1 MNFSDLNIQTYR
13 SAPADFRSKGAEL
26 LFRAGYIDREF
37 NLTEFGK
44 FLASQINHKYQAG
57 LIPGIYSEFGGLV
70 IAQNLK
76 NNSYYLSKNGKVE
89 LLYCPSCFYGDS
101 PTEIPVNPHPSD
113 QEIPANLEKV
123 LTPHCNT
130 IKSLAEFLNISEK
143 KTAKALLY
151 TRESDG
157 KVVFVVIRGNQQLSL
172 TKLENRLGKVRL
184 ASEEEI
190 RDIGAIPGFA
200 SPIGLTKAL
209 IVVDQQ
215 IENSSNLVA
224 GANEVGF
231 HLLNTNYGRDY
242 TADILMD
249 LTVATTEDQCPKCG
263 CSLAAARAYSHAD
276 GITNLLIG
284 IAENLHDDRG
294 LTFNS
299 SCGPADI
306 SLMNIPGKELD
317 TVQPL
322 ADIERALN
330 MAGFR
335 VLVDDRNERAGV
347 KFNDADLIGC
357 PIRIAVG
364 ERAQKERSVELKRRT
379 AAEFT
384 MVKIDDLA
392 DFVQSIAAEGI

>member
-44 FLASQINHKYQAG
+44 LLASQINQKYQGG
-57 LIPGIYSEFGGLV
+57 LTPGIYSEFGSLV
-70 IAQNLK
+70 IVQNLK
-76 NNSYYLSKNGKVE
+76 NDSYYLSENGKVE

-101 PTEIPVNPHPSD
+101 PTEIPVTPQPFD
-113 QEIPANLEKV
+113 QGIPGNLEKV
-123 LTPHCNT
+123 LTPNCNT

-157 KVVFVVIRGNQQLSL
+157 KVVFVVIRGDQQLSL

-184 ASEEEI
+184 ASAEEI

-200 SPIGLTKAL
+200 SPIGLSKAL

-215 IENSSNLVA
+215 IEKSSNLVA
-224 GANEVGF
+224 GANEIGF

-242 TADILMD
+242 SADILMD
-249 LTVATTEDQCPKCG
+249 LTMATPEDQCPKCG
-263 CSLAAARAYSHAD
+263 GSLAASRAYSDSD
-276 GITNLLIG
+276 GTTNLLIG
-284 IAENLHDDRG
+284 IAENLHDERG
-294 LTFNS
+294 LTFIS

-306 SLMNIPGKELD
+306 YLMNIPGKELD
-317 TVQPL
+317 TVPPL
-322 ADIERALN
+322 AEIERALSQT
-330 MAGFR
+330 GLR

-364 ERAQKERSVELKRRT
+364 ERSLRERSVELKRRT
-379 AAEFT
+379 AAEYS

-392 DFVQSIAAEGI
+392 DFVQSIAAEGN